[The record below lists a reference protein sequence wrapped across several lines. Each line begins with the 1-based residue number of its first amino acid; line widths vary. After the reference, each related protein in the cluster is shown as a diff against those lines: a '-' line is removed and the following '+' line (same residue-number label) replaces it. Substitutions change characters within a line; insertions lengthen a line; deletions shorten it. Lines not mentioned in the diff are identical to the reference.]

1 MSELDKDFEETAS
14 LINRKLKE
22 AATALREANRL
33 ADEAGLPGL
42 FFSQFTREDMQYRNK
57 YADNPL
63 SEDDLEEKMD
73 EMQEKLEHIDVSD
86 IESAMS
92 GAGWNTS
99 SSYC

>member
-42 FFSQFTREDMQYRNK
+42 FFSQLIRDDMRYRNR
-57 YADNPL
+57 YSDNPL
-63 SEDDLEEKMD
+63 SQDKLEEEMD
-73 EMQEKLEHIDVSD
+73 ALQEKLDHIDVSEF
-86 IESAMS
+86 ESEM
-92 GAGWNTS
+92 GNAGWSAS